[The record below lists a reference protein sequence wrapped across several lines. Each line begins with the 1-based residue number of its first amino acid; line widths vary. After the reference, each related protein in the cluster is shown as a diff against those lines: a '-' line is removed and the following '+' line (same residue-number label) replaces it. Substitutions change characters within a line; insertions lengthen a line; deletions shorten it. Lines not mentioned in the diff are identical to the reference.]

1 MIDIYDSE
9 ALIKVYRMLDKK
21 CEAIDH
27 FIREHALYFGPNT
40 VEYGAEDV
48 CNNIL
53 DLIARKNQLINLKII
68 IDSAIKNLSDND
80 KKILFIKMHYS
91 ISMDELCSVLELKQ
105 RTAFR
110 HIERAFENLSAVL
123 NKSKYLEKLENILC
137 VEEWIGAVRDEVR
150 SRRMAF
156 KCKAVGI

>member
-9 ALIKVYRMLDKK
+9 ALIKVYRMLNKK
-21 CEAIDH
+21 CQAIDH

-68 IDSAIKNLSDND
+68 IDSAVSKLTEKD

-91 ISMDELCSVLELKQ
+91 ISMDELCAVLELKQ

-110 HIERAFENLSAVL
+110 RIEQAYRNLCLVL
-123 NKSKYLEKLENILC
+123 NESKYIKKLENIVR
-137 VEEWIGAVRDEVR
+137 VEDWICSIREEIKT
-150 SRRMAF
+150 RRMAF
-156 KCKAVGI
+156 KCKSLEL

>member
-9 ALIKVYRMLDKK
+9 ALIKVYRMLNKK
-21 CEAIDH
+21 CEAIEH

-53 DLIARKNQLINLKII
+53 DLMARKNQLINLKII
-68 IDSAIKNLSDND
+68 IDSAINKLTEKD
-80 KKILFIKMHYS
+80 KKVLFIKMHYT
-91 ISMDELCSVLELKQ
+91 ISMDELCAVLELKQ

-110 HIERAFENLSAVL
+110 RLEQAYRNLCVVL
-123 NKSKYLEKLENILC
+123 NESKYIDKLEKIVHMEDWIC
-137 VEEWIGAVRDEVR
+137 SIREEIKI
-150 SRRMAF
+150 RRMAY
-156 KCKAVGI
+156 KCSSVEL

>member
-1 MIDIYDSE
+1 MINIYDSE
-9 ALIKVYRMLDKK
+9 ALVKVYRMLNKK

-68 IDSAIKNLSDND
+68 IDSAIKNLSVND

-91 ISMDELCSVLELKQ
+91 ISMEELCAVLELKQ

-110 HIERAFENLSAVL
+110 HIERAYENLCGVL
-123 NKSKYLEKLENILC
+123 NNSKYLGKLEYILSM
-137 VEEWIGAVRDEVR
+137 EDWINAIREEVR
-150 SRRMAF
+150 EYRMAF
-156 KCKAVGI
+156 KCKAIEL

>member
-9 ALIKVYRMLDKK
+9 ALIKVYRMLNKK

-40 VEYGAEDV
+40 VEYGADDV

-53 DLIARKNQLINLKII
+53 DLIARKNQLINLKVI
-68 IDSAIKNLSDND
+68 IDSAINKLPEKD

-91 ISMDELCSVLELKQ
+91 ISMDELCAVLELKQ

-110 HIERAFENLSAVL
+110 RIEQAYRNLCLVL
-123 NKSKYLEKLENILC
+123 NESKYIKKLEHIVR
-137 VEEWIGAVRDEVR
+137 VEDWICSIREEIK

-156 KCKAVGI
+156 KCKSLEL